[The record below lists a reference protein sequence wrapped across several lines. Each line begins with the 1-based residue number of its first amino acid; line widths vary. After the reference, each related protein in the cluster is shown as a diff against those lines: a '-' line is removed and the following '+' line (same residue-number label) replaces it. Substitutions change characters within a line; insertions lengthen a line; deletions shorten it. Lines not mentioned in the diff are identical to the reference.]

1 MVAGCEIARMTSEF
15 ERILETTT
23 QLFGDTAS
31 KQDKEYSGDA
41 LETSIKVNRGDER
54 VGNSFLRRNN

>member
-1 MVAGCEIARMTSEF
+1 MVAGQEIARMTSQF

-31 KQDKEYSGDA
+31 KQDKEYSDDA
-41 LETSIKVNRGDER
+41 LETCIKVNRGDEG
-54 VGNSFLRRNN
+54 VGKSFLGRNN